1 MPHVAVNGV
10 SLYYEE
16 SAGAGAPILFSHGL
30 LFSGRM
36 WEPQVACFGSRHR
49 VVTYDHRGQGRSAD
63 PGGRTHDMEEVT
75 ADAIALI
82 ERLGLGPCHFVGLSM
97 GGFVG
102 LRIAAR
108 RPELLR
114 SLTILDSS
122 AEPEPRENVPRYR
135 LLGRVASWF
144 GVGVVVSRVMPIM
157 MARSTLR
164 DPEKAPLVAHWRR
177 ELSANARGIVR
188 AVTGVI
194 ERKGVTDELATIRV
208 PTLVMVGEE
217 DVATVP
223 AKSERMA
230 AAIAGARLVRIPRA
244 GHSSNLEQPALVNA
258 ELKAFF
264 AALG

>member
-16 SAGAGAPILFSHGL
+16 SAGTGAPILFSHGL

-36 WEPQVACFGSRHR
+36 WEPQVAAFGARYR
-49 VVTYDHRGQGRSAD
+49 VVTYDHRGQGQSAD
-63 PGGRTHDMEEVT
+63 PGGHAHDIEVVT

-82 ERLGLGPCHFVGLSM
+82 ERLQLGPCHFVGLSM

-108 RPELLR
+108 RPDLLR

-122 AEPEPRENVPRYR
+122 ADPEPPENLPRYR
-135 LLGRVASWF
+135 LLGRIAGWF
-144 GVGVVVSRVMPIM
+144 GVGLVIGRVMPIM
-157 MARSTLR
+157 MAQSTLR
-164 DPEKAPLVAHWRR
+164 DPEKAPLVARWRG
-177 ELSANARGIVR
+177 ELSSNARGIVR
-188 AVTGVI
+188 AVYGVI
-194 ERKGVTDELATIRV
+194 ERKGVFDELSAIRI
-208 PTLVMVGEE
+208 PTLLMVGEE

-230 AAIAGARLVRIPRA
+230 AAITGARLVRIPRA
-244 GHSSNLEQPALVNA
+244 GHSSNLEQPELVNA
-258 ELKAFF
+258 ELKSFLAS
-264 AALG
+264 LG